1 MALRK
6 DGKALNK
13 KQKITYF
20 LGAGASFGS
29 VPIWQAQSTSMI
41 EVAVRI
47 LHSLKDE
54 ERYLTRDG
62 REEDR
67 PKNKMLHD
75 IFSNLKDHGKL
86 AKQYG
91 SIDIY
96 AKRLYLLGLKEEL
109 NNLKFYLS
117 VYFDLWENMLAG
129 ERVEHKFNE
138 KSKVLFEK
146 IDKRYY
152 SLFSIL
158 LEKGDSYP
166 KLNENVSFISWN
178 YDLQLE
184 RAYESFLKE
193 ETTSLVALNYHFPF
207 MENDNMESNKIIH
220 LNGFRGMFQVN
231 GFRGMFQGTI
241 EPYETVDRKYT
252 TDRATYLNAL
262 FNTYSDFNKGRVA
275 EMNYHN
281 TIRYAWETTSAKLNA
296 AKSKMRET
304 NVLVI
309 VGYSFPAFNRE
320 IDQTLINE
328 FLAGDG
334 NKKVVYQDPNPN
346 EDLINLLFKN
356 FKNLTFEKL
365 NKKQFHIPHEF
376 LF

>member
-1 MALRK
+1 
-6 DGKALNK
+6 
-13 KQKITYF
+13 
-20 LGAGASFGS
+20 
-29 VPIWQAQSTSMI
+29 
-41 EVAVRI
+41 
-47 LHSLKDE
+47 
-54 ERYLTRDG
+54 
-62 REEDR
+62 
-67 PKNKMLHD
+67 MLHD
-75 IFSNLKDHGKL
+75 LFSSLEDHGRL
-86 AKQYG
+86 ARQYG

-117 VYFDLWENMLAG
+117 VYFDLWENALAG
-129 ERVEHKFNE
+129 KRFEYELNKG
-138 KSKVLFEK
+138 SKLLYDK

-152 SLFSIL
+152 SLLSIL
-158 LEKGDSYP
+158 LEKGNSYP

-184 RAYESFLKE
+184 SAYESFLKE
-193 ETTSLVALNYHFPF
+193 ETALLVELNNYFPF

-220 LNGFRGMFQVN
+220 LNGFRGMFQDK
-231 GFRGMFQGTI
+231 T

-252 TDRATYLNAL
+252 NDHATYLNAL
-262 FNTYSDFNKGRVA
+262 FDTYSDFNKGGVT

-281 TIRYAWETTSAKLNA
+281 TIKYAWETTSAKLNA

-346 EDLINLLFKN
+346 EDLINLIFKN